1 MRRALLCVCGL
12 LTAGMVCAEPEAVPW
27 QQQKSDHFIL
37 IYQSVP
43 DSFIQEVVDSAEAYY
58 QDTMTTLGF
67 TRYKGWTWSER
78 VKIRVYDSRR
88 AYTGSSHYAWSAGQV
103 NPATRE
109 IATFPSQN
117 GFFDSTL
124 PHELGHII
132 FHEAVGFGDNIP
144 LWLDEG
150 VAMYQEK
157 ARRLGADDAVRAMI
171 ADGTFIPLAA
181 LDSTGL
187 DAGTDQTVVQA
198 FYTEAASL
206 VGFMINKYETYRFER
221 LCRELKLGTPFA
233 WALKK
238 AYMEFDDL
246 EALEKAWNGYLN
258 ETTG

>member
-1 MRRALLCVCGL
+1 MRRGFACVCFL
-12 LTAGMVCAEPEAVPW
+12 LSAGMACAEPAAW
-27 QQQKSDHFIL
+27 QEQKSEHFIVA
-37 IYQSVP
+37 YQNVP
-43 DSFIQEVVDSAEAYY
+43 DSFAQQVVDSAEEYY

-67 TRYKGWTWSER
+67 TRYKGWAWDRR

-88 AYTGSSHYAWSAGQV
+88 TYTGSSHYAWSAGQV
-103 NPATRE
+103 DPSARE

-117 GFFDSTL
+117 GFFDATL

-157 ARRLGADDAVRAMI
+157 ARRLGADDDVRAMI
-171 ADGTFIPLAA
+171 ANGTFIPLAE
-181 LDSTGL
+181 LDRNGL
-187 DAGTDQTVVQA
+187 GAGTDQALVQA

-221 LCRELKLGTPFA
+221 LCRELKVGTPFA

-246 EALEKAWNGYLN
+246 EALEKAWKGYLN
-258 ETTG
+258 ETAG